1 MVPRRG
7 PPLTPPRRRAIA
19 AFLVAATIVWW
30 HARADG
36 VFYVVG
42 LEEPLAST
50 LGPLLPALSAGLL
63 VSMALSVVDAA
74 AGPIAGVVAAGLT
87 LALPA
92 FLPLHRA
99 SLAGPPLAAI
109 TVMML
114 SVMVRAP
121 RFSVA
126 YGTLAATAAV
136 FVDPAGA
143 GLPLAAAGWGAMV
156 RRPGGNGASRRVAFA
171 LAPLLVAIVA
181 AIWLG
186 HAWPGT
192 MHLGWR
198 GHLDQ
203 GLRAGGAVI
212 GDQIAPT
219 LGSGTLRW
227 LAIADTSLLM
237 LAVVASAWLIVARR
251 QAIDAP
257 LRRIFPAIVVLLVAL
272 AAGLSLR
279 WLLLPASPLPDAEA
293 VFPIAVLVL
302 LGVVTGVAALWR
314 IWPRWGRVIAVLLI
328 VGWLQAALRA

>member
-1 MVPRRG
+1 M
-7 PPLTPPRRRAIA
+7 AFA
-19 AFLVAATIVWW
+19 AAAALVWW
-30 HARADG
+30 HASADG

-42 LEEPLAST
+42 LDEPAASL

-63 VSMALSVVDAA
+63 VSMALSVVDTAV
-74 AGPIAGVVAAGLT
+74 GPIAGVLAAVIT
-87 LALPA
+87 MALPA
-92 FLPLHRA
+92 FLPLHRL
-99 SLAGPPLAAI
+99 SLGGPPLAAI

-143 GLPLAAAGWGAMV
+143 GLPLAAVGWSALV
-156 RRPGGNGASRRVAFA
+156 RRSGGNGIGRRVVFA
-171 LAPLLVAIVA
+171 VVPLVVAILA

-186 HAWPGT
+186 HAWPDSIT
-192 MHLGWR
+192 FGWR

-212 GDQIAPT
+212 GDQMAPG
-219 LGSGTLRW
+219 LGDGALRW
-227 LAIADTSLLM
+227 FAIADTSLLT
-237 LAVVASAWLIVARR
+237 LAVIVGAWVTVARH
-251 QAIDAP
+251 QPAESP
-257 LRRIFPAIVVLLVAL
+257 LRRIYPAIAVLLVAL
-272 AAGLSLR
+272 IAGLSLR

-293 VFPIAVLVL
+293 IFPIAVLVAL
-302 LGVVTGVAALWR
+302 AVITSVAALWR
-314 IWPRWGRVIAVLLI
+314 IWPRWGRALAVLMI